1 MLVNPWAVPPPLLL
15 LLMGLRPTH
24 YPSLPSSSSDQAPS
38 HRPAFNEKFAFDL
51 DSVRPCIEDK
61 LEVLFPRHL
70 CKASLVTFIG
80 LTAAGGAPEHQSIQT
95 APALVILPFI
105 ATVTSKEPCFVFPF
119 IVETR
124 LFLSISIS
132 LQGTQLCF

>member
-1 MLVNPWAVPPPLLL
+1 MPEVAGVLVNPWAVPPPLLL

-24 YPSLPSSSSDQAPS
+24 YPSLPSSPSDQTPS
-38 HRPAFNEKFAFDL
+38 HRPDAFNEKFAFDL
-51 DSVRPCIEDK
+51 DTIRPRIEDK

-80 LTAAGGAPEHQSIQT
+80 LTAAGAQDHQSIQT

-105 ATVTSKEPCFVFPF
+105 ATVTSEVLWLP
-119 IVETR
+119 
-124 LFLSISIS
+124 L
-132 LQGTQLCF
+132 

>member
-24 YPSLPSSSSDQAPS
+24 YPSLPSSPSDQAPS
-38 HRPAFNEKFAFDL
+38 HRLAFNEKFAFDL
-51 DSVRPCIEDK
+51 DTIRPCIEDK

-80 LTAAGGAPEHQSIQT
+80 LTAAGAQEHQSTTAQEHQSIQT

-105 ATVTSKEPCFVFPF
+105 ATVTSEVLWLP
-119 IVETR
+119 
-124 LFLSISIS
+124 L
-132 LQGTQLCF
+132 

>member
-24 YPSLPSSSSDQAPS
+24 YPSLPSSTSDQAPS
-38 HRPAFNEKFAFDL
+38 HRLAFNEKFAFDL
-51 DSVRPCIEDK
+51 DTIRPCIEDK

-80 LTAAGGAPEHQSIQT
+80 LTTTTAGGAQEHQSIQT

-105 ATVTSKEPCFVFPF
+105 ATVTSEVLWLP
-119 IVETR
+119 
-124 LFLSISIS
+124 L
-132 LQGTQLCF
+132 